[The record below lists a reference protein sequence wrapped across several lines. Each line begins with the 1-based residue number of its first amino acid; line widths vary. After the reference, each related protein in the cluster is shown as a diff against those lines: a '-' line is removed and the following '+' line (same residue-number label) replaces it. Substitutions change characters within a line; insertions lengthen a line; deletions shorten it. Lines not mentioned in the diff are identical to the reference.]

1 MQTKMENTEASAA
14 SAASVSAVLGDDDLL
29 REILLRLAFPTTL
42 VRAALVSKRWLRH
55 ASDPAFLRR
64 FRHLHPP
71 ELLGFYIREL
81 GAPGPRF
88 VPVSEAPE
96 LATAIRLARAAE
108 GRFFITDC
116 RNGRLLVTDFDSTTC
131 RHAVLS
137 PLHPA
142 RGKVVL
148 PRAPKQ
154 SLIWFLLGDDDAA
167 VAVLMKPI
175 GTKTKLQVDLLTSES
190 GVWVVHRTAAIDL
203 PETLPPIAYTLPPV
217 RGRIYSLTN
226 SGHILRLDMHAAEGS
241 VFQLP
246 DRVRTDNF
254 TLSCGEDGS
263 MLFLIHAE
271 GSLLSIWQLPTNSS
285 DASDWV
291 LMYDKIHVR
300 EASNRGEDVLV
311 MAADNNLEFVFLW
324 LRSSAVLMHMHLK
337 DRSEKVYDELNMR
350 DGCFLDI
357 NPFMMVWP
365 PVFPASREE
374 DDLDG

>member
-81 GAPGPRF
+81 GTPGPRF

-96 LATAIRLARAAE
+96 LATAIRLAGAAE
-108 GRFFITDC
+108 GRFFVTDC

-154 SLIWFLLGDDDAA
+154 SLIWFLLGDVSGRSIAA
-167 VAVLMKPI
+167 VRWTTQTPDSEVSKSTWSLVLVP
-175 GTKTKLQVDLLTSES
+175 
-190 GVWVVHRTAAIDL
+190 
-203 PETLPPIAYTLPPV
+203 
-217 RGRIYSLTN
+217 
-226 SGHILRLDMHAAEGS
+226 
-241 VFQLP
+241 
-246 DRVRTDNF
+246 
-254 TLSCGEDGS
+254 
-263 MLFLIHAE
+263 
-271 GSLLSIWQLPTNSS
+271 
-285 DASDWV
+285 
-291 LMYDKIHVR
+291 MYDNIHVR
-300 EASNRGEDVLV
+300 EASNRSEDVLV

-337 DRSEKVYDELNMR
+337 DTNEKVYDELNMR
-350 DGCFLDI
+350 DGRFLDI

-374 DDLDG
+374 GDLDG